1 MPEKGDLSK
10 KKSSPRAN
18 LTLFG
23 EWYYFIADYL
33 NVTGEELAKR
43 AGFDKSSISRATRDY
58 KSARTTKPS
67 RAMVEQIII
76 AMSEIAKEKNVLWG
90 EPLSRHVMHA
100 AEYATD
106 EEISTSHEVLGILR
120 SQR

>member
-1 MPEKGDLSK
+1 MSEKGELSK
-10 KKSSPRAN
+10 KISSPRAN

-33 NVTGEELAKR
+33 NVTGEELAER

-67 RAMVEQIII
+67 REMVEKILE
-76 AMSEIAKEKNVLWG
+76 AMHAIAKEKEMFWG
-90 EPLSRHVMHA
+90 KPLNMRIMHA
-100 AEYATD
+100 AGYATD
-106 EEISTSHEVLGILR
+106 EDIDYSRESLHIMR
-120 SQR
+120 SRH